1 MMAASSGKTIRF
13 SYRGYLLSVLYFVGA
28 ACLFVL
34 IRFVGL
40 SSVPVPAFTTLDYDA
55 IDHGAL
61 FVRAVAVGCVIG
73 TIFYVVSRALDTPAV
88 RRRPYGMLIIIHAL
102 SNIICVA
109 LLLIGLTIVNVIVA
123 DKAFTLSAFQS
134 RLVSTNFVVI
144 LVYYTLFSFAFIII
158 KEIDR
163 KFGPGNLR
171 KLVAGTFYHPREIEI
186 IVMFLDLKD
195 STPHA
200 ERLGHLEFGSLI
212 QDCFIDMSVVIN
224 FEAQFYQYVGDE
236 SILLW
241 DVADG
246 IEKANCLQAYFEFS
260 RRLAERRDY
269 YQSRY
274 GLIPEFKAGVN
285 IGLATVLEVGD
296 IKREI
301 SYLGDVLNTAAR
313 IQGQCNVHGESLL
326 ISETLRNRLPSV
338 PEDLDIDAIGMTE
351 LRGRAEA
358 VKLYRV
364 RERPMKDPL
373 R

>member
-1 MMAASSGKTIRF
+1 MMAASSGKTMKS
-13 SYRGYLLSVLYFVGA
+13 SYRGYLLCVLYFVGA
-28 ACLFVL
+28 ACLWVL

-40 SSVPVPAFTTLDYDA
+40 SSVPAFATLDVDA
-55 IDHGAL
+55 LDHGAL
-61 FVRAVAVGCVIG
+61 FGRAVAVGCVIG

-88 RRRPYGMLIIIHAL
+88 RQRPYGMLIIMHAL
-102 SNIICVA
+102 SNIVCVTLVLI
-109 LLLIGLTIVNVIVA
+109 LLTVIEIIVA
-123 DKAFTLSAFQS
+123 DTAFTWSVFQS
-134 RLVSTNFVVI
+134 RLVSVNFVVT
-144 LVYYTLFSFAFIII
+144 LVYYTLLSFSFVII

-171 KLVAGTFYHPREIEI
+171 KLVSGTFYHPREIEI

-195 STPHA
+195 STTYA
-200 ERLGHLEFGSLI
+200 ERLGHLKFGSLI
-212 QDCFIDMSVVIN
+212 QDCFIDMSVVTN

-246 IEKANCLQAYFEFS
+246 IENGNCLQAYFAFS
-260 RRLAERRDY
+260 HRLAERRDY

-274 GLIPEFKAGVN
+274 GLVPEFKAGVN

-313 IQGQCNVHGESLL
+313 IQDQCNVHGERLL
-326 ISETLRNRLPSV
+326 ISETLHNRLPSV
-338 PEDLDIDAIGMTE
+338 PAHLDINAIGMTE
-351 LRGRAEA
+351 LRGRAKA
-358 VKLYRV
+358 VRLYRV
-364 RERPMKDPL
+364 REQPTEDPL

>member
-1 MMAASSGKTIRF
+1 MRF
-13 SYRGYLLSVLYFVGA
+13 SYRGYLLCVLYFAGA

-40 SSVPVPAFTTLDYDA
+40 SSVPTLATLDYNA
-55 IDHGAL
+55 LDHGAL
-61 FVRAVAVGCVIG
+61 FGRAVAVGCVFG
-73 TIFYVVSRALDTPAV
+73 TIFYLVSRALDTPAV
-88 RRRPYGMLIIIHAL
+88 RQRPYGTMIIIHAL
-102 SNIICVA
+102 SNIICVV
-109 LLLIGLTIVNVIVA
+109 LVLMGLTAVNIIKA
-123 DKAFTLSAFQS
+123 DEAFTLSVFQS
-134 RLVSTNFVVI
+134 RLVSVNFVVV

-171 KLVAGTFYHPREIEI
+171 KLVVGKFYHPREIEI

-195 STPHA
+195 STTHA
-200 ERLGHLEFGSLI
+200 ERLGHLKFGYLI
-212 QDCFIDMSVVIN
+212 QDCFVDMSVVTN
-224 FEAQFYQYVGDE
+224 FKAQFYQYVGDE
-236 SILLW
+236 AILLW
-241 DVADG
+241 DIADG
-246 IEKANCLQAYFEFS
+246 IDNRNCVQAYFAFTH
-260 RRLAERRDY
+260 RLAERRDY

-326 ISETLRNRLPSV
+326 ISESLRNRLPSV
-338 PEDLDIDAIGMTE
+338 PDNLDIDAIGTTE
-351 LRGRAEA
+351 LRGRVEA
-358 VKLYRV
+358 VRLYRV
-364 RERPMKDPL
+364 RERPTNSTPWHC
-373 R
+373 